1 MKELTFEQLPSAVSL
16 ILEKLENIEARLAV
30 LEKPLPKDQDV
41 WMNVDELME
50 YHPDKPSKKTI
61 YDWVTLRKVPYHK
74 DGKRL
79 RFLKSEIDKWLM
91 GSYHKTEEEMYEES
105 INFVNSKRLGRR

>member
-1 MKELTFEQLPSAVSL
+1 MKDITFEMLPKAASL
-16 ILEKLENIEARLAV
+16 ILEKLESIEARLAA
-30 LEKPLPKDQDV
+30 LEKPAPKDQDV
-41 WMNVDELME
+41 WMNVDELMA

-61 YDWVTLRKVPYHK
+61 YDWVTCRRVPYHK

-91 GSYHKTEEEMYEES
+91 GSYHKTDEELYEES
-105 INFVNSKRLGRR
+105 IRFANSRRLGRR